1 MIDESLHGVD
11 RAVAIVRDVRGLA
24 HAATSERESADV
36 NSLLDGVIRMASSQ
50 FARTLSIVKDY
61 TPLPTIP
68 CAPQELQQVFLNLVM
83 NAGQAIGD
91 AGEVRIATRAT
102 DECIIVEISDDGC
115 GIEPEL
121 QVRIFEPF
129 FTTKP
134 VGTGTGLGLGIAR
147 QIVRKHG
154 GSIEVESCPGR
165 GSEFSVR
172 LPVHADRMEPHSQ
185 S

>member
-1 MIDESLHGVD
+1 
-11 RAVAIVRDVRGLA
+11 
-24 HAATSERESADV
+24 
-36 NSLLDGVIRMASSQ
+36 
-50 FARTLSIVKDY
+50 
-61 TPLPTIP
+61 
-68 CAPQELQQVFLNLVM
+68 M